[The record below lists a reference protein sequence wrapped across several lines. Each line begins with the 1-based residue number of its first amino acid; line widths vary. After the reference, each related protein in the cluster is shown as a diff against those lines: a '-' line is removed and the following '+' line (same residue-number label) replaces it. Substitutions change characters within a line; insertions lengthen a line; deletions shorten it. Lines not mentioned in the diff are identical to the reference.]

1 MGTKKH
7 VQIKKR
13 QDKTSDKELN
23 KMEMNNIPEAAFKLL
38 VITLINELRGREVEL
53 REQFN
58 KVMKNIKSGM

>member
-1 MGTKKH
+1 
-7 VQIKKR
+7 
-13 QDKTSDKELN
+13 
-23 KMEMNNIPEAAFKLL
+23 MEMNNIPEAAFKLL